1 VAKRPAPLIGVTGAT
16 GYLGSSLVA
25 ALRAQSLDVV
35 EYRRTAPDGAN
46 TREVRQLDLSQ
57 PVEGR
62 AFDGVSCLI
71 HAAWDLVETDPRRA
85 WELNVTGSKRV
96 LESAINAGVK
106 RVIFVSSM
114 SAYFGT
120 KQDYGLMKLAVERS
134 VLEANQIVVRPGL
147 VYGAQ
152 SGGMAQTLSKLSRL
166 PLIPVFRGAQ
176 QFTLH
181 IDDFLAA
188 MSTLVVAKAVPSSV
202 IGLANESPTS
212 FKEIMLTLAGETNN
226 SAKTVVVPWSVVL
239 ALLRVA
245 EKLKVRLPVRSDSL
259 LGLVRPAPFV
269 PGRDVAIEIGLS
281 FRPFSDR

>member
-1 VAKRPAPLIGVTGAT
+1 LIGVTGAT

-25 ALRAQSLDVV
+25 ALRAKSLDVV
-35 EYRRTAPDGAN
+35 EYRRTALDDVS
-46 TREVRQLDLSQ
+46 TRSVRQLDLSQ

-85 WELNVTGSKRV
+85 WELNVAGSKRV

-134 VLEANQIVVRPGL
+134 VLEANQLVVRPGL

-188 MSTLVVAKAVPSSV
+188 MSTLVVAKAVPSTV

-212 FKEIMLTLAGETNN
+212 FKEIMLTLAAETNN
-226 SAKTVVVPWSVVL
+226 SARTVVVPWSVVL

-245 EKLKVRLPVRSDSL
+245 EKLNVRLPVRSDSL